1 MPIRVRYK
9 NDPSQ
14 ECTIRP
20 TPFVSISTN
29 ILKNAAGDPFGVTYS
44 ITLNGT
50 ILADEGSPYTVD
62 GVTSL
67 GNAFGTPLDFLAD
80 GTPSN
85 PIPNE
90 KGPYGKFDDNI
101 SHITTSL
108 AIGDPNA
115 KDPNKRPPEQ
125 NVHLRDR
132 ATAILSK
139 QRVLR
144 GLFAQDGQRLEISDI
159 DGEQPVIVC
168 YPRVLDINFD
178 EGVYI
183 NTCTYTIALE
193 ADMLLYP
200 TTLND
205 SGLTPDIE
213 GLYVV
218 GSSEELPVGGT
229 NTGLTGPPSDKE
241 IFTVYDNNQGI
252 TEKRLIEQFNASFI
266 QDYSEDWS
274 LEVDETQ
281 SEKYDKKLNPNEDI
295 FLPRTYRITHSIS
308 AVGKKHYFDPNV
320 EIDLSSDQYKD
331 SNGNFIPGVEDG
343 TIPAWIQA
351 KKFVQERLNYGNAS
365 GAYPNVFGQIGKG
378 TTSLVDKYRGYNHV
392 ITENVDMAGGSYS
405 ATETWIMASGNA
417 LENWSASIN
426 SSLSSPFV
434 SISIDGSV
442 RGLSEYTPSG
452 YHVQERNAPGNK
464 NYGVKTGF
472 ENAQLK
478 YNEISN
484 SGMYGFVSDIYK
496 RANNLVAVDLNSSP
510 NSITVGTNEFTGE
523 ITYSLQFDNRPTNI
537 ISGVLSEQINVNDTY
552 PGDVFAVIPVIGR
565 PTGPV
570 LQYIGGRTEYRRDV
584 SISLVMDYTKIPYG
598 KTRNPILLKKP
609 SIVEPTATQIADLL
623 KELSP
628 ANEPGIRKYFINPPT
643 ESWSPKDGNYSF
655 NISWTYEL
663 DK

>member
-1 MPIRVRYK
+1 MPIRIRYK
-9 NDPSQ
+9 NDPAQ

-29 ILKNAAGDPFGVTYS
+29 VLKNAAGDPFGVNYS
-44 ITLNGT
+44 INLTGT

-62 GVTSL
+62 NVASL
-67 GNAFGTPLDFLAD
+67 GNAFGNRIDFGDPA
-80 GTPSN
+80 
-85 PIPNE
+85 IEPNK
-90 KGPYGKFDDNI
+90 KGPYGQFDTDV
-101 SHITTSL
+101 SHRSTNL
-108 AIGDPNA
+108 PNEGMI
-115 KDPNKRPPEQ
+115 DSRPPEQ
-125 NVHLRDR
+125 HVHLRDR

-159 DGEQPVIVC
+159 DGDRAVIVC
-168 YPRVLDINFD
+168 YPRVLDINFE
-178 EGVYI
+178 EGIYI
-183 NTCTYTIALE
+183 NTCGYTISLE

-200 TTLND
+200 KGDND
-205 SGLTPDIE
+205 ANLTPDIE

-218 GSSEELPVGGT
+218 GATGQLEVGET
-229 NTGLTGPPSDKE
+229 RNGLTGPPSDKD
-241 IFTVYDNNQGI
+241 IFTVYDDNQGI
-252 TEKRLIEQFNASFI
+252 TEKQLIEQFNARFI
-266 QDYSEDWS
+266 QDYNEDWS

-281 SEKYDKKLNPNEDI
+281 SERYDKAVNPNQDT
-295 FLPRTYRITHSIS
+295 FLPRTYRISHTIS
-308 AVGKKHYFDPNV
+308 AVGKKHYFDPNAG
-320 EIDLSSDQYKD
+320 IDLDSDQYKD
-331 SNGNFIPGVEDG
+331 SNDNLIPGIENG
-343 TIPAWIQA
+343 TMPAWVQA

-378 TTSLVDKYRGYNHV
+378 TVSLVDAYRGFNHV
-392 ITENVDMAGGSYS
+392 ITESVDMAGGSYS

-426 SSLSSPFV
+426 SSLNTPFV
-434 SISIDGSV
+434 SVSIDGSV

-452 YHVQERNAPGNK
+452 YHVQERNDSNSDK
-464 NYGVKTGF
+464 YGVRTGF

-484 SGMYGFVSDIYK
+484 SGKYGFVSDIYK
-496 RANNLVAVDLNSSP
+496 RANNLVSVELNSSP
-510 NSITVGTNEFTGE
+510 NSITLGTNEFTGE
-523 ITYSLQFDNRPTNI
+523 ITYSLAFDNRPTNI

-565 PTGPV
+565 PTGPI
-570 LQYIGGRTEYRRDV
+570 LQYIGGRTEYKRDV
-584 SISLVMDYTKIPYG
+584 SISLVVDYTKLPYG
-598 KTRNPILLKKP
+598 KTRNPLLLKKP

-623 KELSP
+623 AELSP
-628 ANEPGIRKYFINPPT
+628 AKEPGIRKYFINAPT
-643 ESWSPKDGNYSF
+643 ESWNPKDGSYTF

>member
-1 MPIRVRYK
+1 MPIRIRYK
-9 NDPSQ
+9 NDPAQ

-29 ILKNAAGDPFGVTYS
+29 VLKNAAGDPFGVNYS
-44 ITLNGT
+44 INLTGT

-62 GVTSL
+62 NVASL
-67 GNAFGTPLDFLAD
+67 GNAFGNRIDF
-80 GTPSN
+80 GSGVTE
-85 PIPNE
+85 PNK
-90 KGPYGKFDDNI
+90 KGPYGQFDTDV
-101 SHITTSL
+101 SHRSTNLPDEGMIDS
-108 AIGDPNA
+108 
-115 KDPNKRPPEQ
+115 RPPEQ
-125 NVHLRDR
+125 HVHLRDR

-159 DGEQPVIVC
+159 DGDRAVIVC
-168 YPRVLDINFD
+168 YPRVLDINFE
-178 EGVYI
+178 EGIYI
-183 NTCTYTIALE
+183 NTCGYTISLE

-200 TTLND
+200 KGD
-205 SGLTPDIE
+205 SDANLTPDIE

-218 GSSEELPVGGT
+218 GATGQLEVGET
-229 NTGLTGPPSDKE
+229 RNGLTGPPSDKD
-241 IFTVYDNNQGI
+241 IFTVYDDNQGI
-252 TEKRLIEQFNASFI
+252 TEKQLIEQFNARFI

-274 LEVDETQ
+274 LEVDEGQ
-281 SEKYDKKLNPNEDI
+281 SERYDKAVNPNQDT
-295 FLPRTYRITHSIS
+295 FLPRTYRISHTVN
-308 AVGKKHYFDPNV
+308 AVGKKHYFDPNAG
-320 EIDLSSDQYKD
+320 IDLDSDQYKD
-331 SNGNFIPGVEDG
+331 SNGNLIPGIENG
-343 TIPAWIQA
+343 TMPAWVQA

-378 TTSLVDKYRGYNHV
+378 TVSLVDAYRGFNHV

-417 LENWSASIN
+417 LESWSASIS
-426 SSLSSPFV
+426 SSLSTPFV
-434 SISIDGSV
+434 SVSIDGSV

-452 YHVQERNAPGNK
+452 YHIQERNDSNSK
-464 NYGVKTGF
+464 NYGVRTGF

-484 SGMYGFVSDIYK
+484 SGKYGFVCDIFK
-496 RANNLVAVDLNSSP
+496 RANNLVAVELNSSP
-510 NSITVGTNEFTGE
+510 NSISLSTNEFTGE

-565 PTGPV
+565 PTGPI
-570 LQYIGGRTEYRRDV
+570 LQYIGGRTEYKRDV
-584 SISLVMDYTKIPYG
+584 NISLVVDYTKLPYG
-598 KTRNPILLKKP
+598 KTRNPLLLKKP

-628 ANEPGIRKYFINPPT
+628 ANEPGIRKYFINAPT
-643 ESWSPKDGNYSF
+643 ESWNPKDGNYSF

>member
-1 MPIRVRYK
+1 MPIRIRYK
-9 NDPSQ
+9 NDPAQ

-29 ILKNAAGDPFGVTYS
+29 ILKNAAGDPFGVNYS

-62 GVTSL
+62 NVAAQ
-67 GNAFGTPLDFLAD
+67 GNAFGERIDFLATTEPNQKGPYGQFDTNVSHYTTNLAD
-80 GTPSN
+80 GTYPD
-85 PIPNE
+85 
-90 KGPYGKFDDNI
+90 GDN
-101 SHITTSL
+101 
-108 AIGDPNA
+108 
-115 KDPNKRPPEQ
+115 PNKRPPEQ
-125 NVHLRDR
+125 AVHLRDR

-159 DGEQPVIVC
+159 DGERPVIVC

-178 EGVYI
+178 EGIYI
-183 NTCTYTIALE
+183 NTCTYSITLE

-200 TTLND
+200 KGDND
-205 SGLTPDIE
+205 ANLTPDVE

-218 GSSEELPVGGT
+218 GKAEELDVGET
-229 NTGLTGPPSDKE
+229 NTGLTGAPSDRA
-241 IFTVYDNNQGI
+241 IFDIYDNNQGV
-252 TEKRLIEQFNASFI
+252 TEKKLIEQFNARFI
-266 QDYSEDWS
+266 QDYNEDWS
-274 LEVDETQ
+274 LEVDESQ
-281 SEKYDKKLNPNEDI
+281 SERYDKAVNPNQDT
-295 FLPRTYRITHSIS
+295 FLPRTYRISHTVS

-320 EIDLSSDQYKD
+320 DINLSSEQYLD
-331 SNGNFIPGVEDG
+331 SDGNPIPGVEAG
-343 TIPAWIQA
+343 TIPAWVQA
-351 KKFVQERLNYGNAS
+351 KKFVQERLHYGNPS
-365 GAYPNVFGQIGKG
+365 GAYPNVFGKIGKG
-378 TTSLVDKYRGYNHV
+378 TVSLVNQYKGYNHV

-405 ATETWIMASGNA
+405 ATETWVMASGNA
-417 LENWSASIN
+417 LENWNASIN
-426 SSLSSPFV
+426 SSTSSPFV
-434 SISIDGSV
+434 SVSIDGSV

-452 YHVQERNAPGNK
+452 YHIQERGDPNSEK
-464 NYGVKTGF
+464 YGVRTGF
-472 ENAQLK
+472 ENAQQK
-478 YNEISN
+478 YNEISS
-484 SGMYGFVSDIYK
+484 SGRYGYVSDIYK
-496 RANNLVAVDLNSSP
+496 RANNLVSVELNSTP

-523 ITYSLQFDNRPTNI
+523 ITYSLQFDNRPLNI

-565 PTGPV
+565 ATGPI
-570 LQYIGGRTEYRRDV
+570 LQYIGGRTEYKRDV

-598 KTRNPILLKKP
+598 KTRNPLLLKKP

-628 ANEPGIRKYFINPPT
+628 ANEPGIRKYFINAPT
-643 ESWSPKDGNYSF
+643 ESWNPKDGSYSF

>member
-1 MPIRVRYK
+1 MPIRIRYK
-9 NDPSQ
+9 NDPAQ

-29 ILKNAAGDPFGVTYS
+29 VLKNAAGDPFGVNYS
-44 ITLNGT
+44 INLTGT
-50 ILADEGSPYTVD
+50 IIADEGSPYTVD
-62 GVTSL
+62 NVASL
-67 GNAFGTPLDFLAD
+67 GNAFGNRIDFGPVA
-80 GTPSN
+80 TE
-85 PIPNE
+85 PNK
-90 KGPYGKFDDNI
+90 KGPYGQFDTDV
-101 SHITTSL
+101 SHRSTNLPSEGML
-108 AIGDPNA
+108 DS
-115 KDPNKRPPEQ
+115 RPPVQ
-125 NVHLRDR
+125 FVHLRDR

-159 DGEQPVIVC
+159 DGDRAVIVC
-168 YPRVLDINFD
+168 YPRVLDINFE

-183 NTCTYTIALE
+183 NTCGYTISLE

-200 TTLND
+200 KGDND
-205 SGLTPDIE
+205 ANLTPDIE

-218 GSSEELPVGGT
+218 GSGEQLDVGKAH
-229 NTGLTGPPSDKE
+229 TGITGPPSDKE

-252 TEKRLIEQFNASFI
+252 TEKELIEQFNARFI

-274 LEVDETQ
+274 LEVDEGQ
-281 SEKYDKKLNPNEDI
+281 SERYDKQVNPNEDV
-295 FLPRTYRITHSIS
+295 FLPRTYRISHTIS

-320 EIDLSSDQYKD
+320 GIDLNSDQYKD
-331 SNGNFIPGVEDG
+331 SNGDLIPGVEDG
-343 TIPAWIQA
+343 TMPAWVQA

-378 TTSLVDKYRGYNHV
+378 TVSLVKAYKGYNHV
-392 ITENVDMAGGSYS
+392 ITESVDMAGGTYT
-405 ATETWIMASGNA
+405 ATETWVMASGNA

-426 SSLSSPFV
+426 SSLSTPFV
-434 SISIDGSV
+434 SVSIDGSV

-452 YHVQERNAPGNK
+452 YHVQERNDSNSK
-464 NYGVKTGF
+464 NYGVRTGF

-484 SGMYGFVSDIYK
+484 SGKYGFISDIYK
-496 RANNLVAVDLNSSP
+496 RANNLVSVELNSSP
-510 NSITVGTNEFTGE
+510 NSITLGTNEFTGE
-523 ITYSLQFDNRPTNI
+523 ITYSLAFDNRPTNI

-565 PTGPV
+565 PTGPI
-570 LQYIGGRTEYRRDV
+570 LQYIGGRTEYKRDV
-584 SISLVMDYTKIPYG
+584 SISLVVDYTKLPYG
-598 KTRNPILLKKP
+598 KTRNPLLLKKP

-623 KELSP
+623 AELSP
-628 ANEPGIRKYFINPPT
+628 AKEPGIRKYFINAPT
-643 ESWSPKDGNYSF
+643 ESWNPKDGSYTF

>member
-1 MPIRVRYK
+1 MPIRIRYK
-9 NDPSQ
+9 NDPAQ

-29 ILKNAAGDPFGVTYS
+29 VLKNAAGDPFGVNYS
-44 ITLNGT
+44 INLTGT

-62 GVTSL
+62 NVASL
-67 GNAFGTPLDFLAD
+67 GNAFGNRIDFGDPA
-80 GTPSN
+80 
-85 PIPNE
+85 IEPNK
-90 KGPYGKFDDNI
+90 KGPYGQFDTDV
-101 SHITTSL
+101 SHRSTNL
-108 AIGDPNA
+108 PNEGMI
-115 KDPNKRPPEQ
+115 DSRPPEQ
-125 NVHLRDR
+125 HVHLRDR

-159 DGEQPVIVC
+159 DGDRAVIVC
-168 YPRVLDINFD
+168 YPRVLDINFE
-178 EGVYI
+178 EGIYI
-183 NTCTYTIALE
+183 NTCGYTISLE

-200 TTLND
+200 KGD
-205 SGLTPDIE
+205 SDANLTPDIE

-218 GSSEELPVGGT
+218 GATGQLEVGET
-229 NTGLTGPPSDKE
+229 RNGLTGPPSDKD
-241 IFTVYDNNQGI
+241 IFTVYDDNQGI
-252 TEKRLIEQFNASFI
+252 TEKQLIEQFNARFI

-274 LEVDETQ
+274 LEVDEGQ
-281 SEKYDKKLNPNEDI
+281 SERYDKAVNPNQDT
-295 FLPRTYRITHSIS
+295 FLPRTYRISHTVN
-308 AVGKKHYFDPNV
+308 AVGKKHYFDPNAG
-320 EIDLSSDQYKD
+320 IDLDSDQYKD
-331 SNGNFIPGVEDG
+331 SNGNLIPGIENG
-343 TIPAWIQA
+343 TMPAWVQA

-378 TTSLVDKYRGYNHV
+378 TVSLVDAYRGFNHV

-417 LENWSASIN
+417 LESWSASIS
-426 SSLSSPFV
+426 SSLSTPFV
-434 SISIDGSV
+434 SVSIDGSV

-452 YHVQERNAPGNK
+452 YHIQERNDSNSK
-464 NYGVKTGF
+464 NYGVRTGF

-484 SGMYGFVSDIYK
+484 SGKYGFVCDIFK
-496 RANNLVAVDLNSSP
+496 RANNLVAVELNSSP
-510 NSITVGTNEFTGE
+510 NSISLSTNEFTGE

-565 PTGPV
+565 PTGPI
-570 LQYIGGRTEYRRDV
+570 LQYIGGRTEYKRDV
-584 SISLVMDYTKIPYG
+584 NISLVVDYTKLPYG
-598 KTRNPILLKKP
+598 KTRNPLLLKKP

-628 ANEPGIRKYFINPPT
+628 ANEPGIRKYFINAPT
-643 ESWSPKDGNYSF
+643 ESWNPKDGNYSF

>member
-1 MPIRVRYK
+1 MPIRIRYK
-9 NDPSQ
+9 NDPAQ

-29 ILKNAAGDPFGVTYS
+29 VLKNAAGDPFGVNYS
-44 ITLNGT
+44 INLTGT

-62 GVTSL
+62 NVASL
-67 GNAFGTPLDFLAD
+67 GNAFGNRIEFTS
-80 GTPSN
+80 GVTE
-85 PIPNE
+85 PNK
-90 KGPYGKFDDNI
+90 KGPYGQFDTDV
-101 SHITTSL
+101 SHRSTNLPDEGMVDS
-108 AIGDPNA
+108 
-115 KDPNKRPPEQ
+115 RPPEQ
-125 NVHLRDR
+125 HVHLRDR

-159 DGEQPVIVC
+159 DGDRAVIVC
-168 YPRVLDINFD
+168 YPRVLDINFE
-178 EGVYI
+178 EGLYI
-183 NTCTYTIALE
+183 NTCGYTIALE

-200 TTLND
+200 KGDND
-205 SGLTPDIE
+205 ANLTPDVE

-218 GSSEELPVGGT
+218 GASGELEVGET
-229 NTGLTGPPSDKE
+229 RDGLTGPPSDKD
-241 IFTVYDNNQGI
+241 ILTVYDNNQGI
-252 TEKRLIEQFNASFI
+252 TEKQLIEQFNARFI
-266 QDYSEDWS
+266 QDYNESWS
-274 LEVDETQ
+274 LEVDEGQ
-281 SEKYDKKLNPNEDI
+281 SERYDKQVNPNEDI
-295 FLPRTYRITHSIS
+295 FLPRTYRISHTVS

-320 EIDLSSDQYKD
+320 GIDLSSDQYKD
-331 SNGNFIPGVEDG
+331 SNGSLIPGVENG
-343 TIPAWIQA
+343 TMPAWVQA

-378 TTSLVDKYRGYNHV
+378 TVSLVNAYKGYNHV
-392 ITENVDMAGGSYS
+392 ITENVDMAAGSYT

-426 SSLSSPFV
+426 SSLSTPFV
-434 SISIDGSV
+434 SVSIDGSV

-452 YHVQERNAPGNK
+452 YHVQERNDSNSN
-464 NYGVKTGF
+464 NYGVRTGF

-484 SGMYGFVSDIYK
+484 SGKYGFISDIYK
-496 RANNLVAVDLNSSP
+496 RANNLVSVELNSSP
-510 NSITVGTNEFTGE
+510 NSITLGTNEFTGE
-523 ITYSLQFDNRPTNI
+523 ITYSLAFDNRPTNI

-565 PTGPV
+565 PTGPI
-570 LQYIGGRTEYRRDV
+570 LQYIGGRTEYKRDV
-584 SISLVMDYTKIPYG
+584 SISLVVDYTKLPYG
-598 KTRNPILLKKP
+598 KTRNPLLLKKP

-623 KELSP
+623 AELSP
-628 ANEPGIRKYFINPPT
+628 AKEPGIRKYFINAPT
-643 ESWSPKDGNYSF
+643 ESWNPKDGSYTF